1 MNLRH
6 LLASTGVV
14 AMLATA
20 LAAVGPAW
28 AAATTPPWEPDPNS
42 QGSLT
47 FYNAAGSV
55 ITEGTDLTH
64 IADFIAASSAG
75 RVAANK
81 ATLTFAA
88 PDHTQ
93 ADSLSWAPGSASA
106 ATFYPVSSPAS
117 VAAITNPVVTLSG
130 TDGNLQSFLSSVG
143 SSLDQTA
150 GYANLVQVRVKDTG
164 IGAPILDTFW
174 SADIEFNRGTTPLAD
189 GLAPGAWKLVYPAPL
204 TPTSVT
210 VPVASPATNP
220 AAHGTA
226 ITLTSTASAGAVH
239 PAGSVQFKDGGVN
252 QGSPV
257 AVDASGVALLASF
270 VPTDGAHSFTAVFTP
285 TDTATYSV
293 SPASAALSFTVNPV
307 PKTDTSV
314 TTPSPSTAS
323 GIIEGV
329 QITLTSTASAG
340 AAHPAGSV
348 QFKDGGVNQGS
359 PVAVDASGVA
369 TLASFAPAAGVHSY
383 TAVFTPTDTATYN
396 VSPASSALPYNVNPV
411 TVGRPLPG
419 LVGAPTI
426 GVARVGAIDVCQSGA
441 WTNATSFGFQ
451 WFLDASTVPFASASA
466 TGKLPVS
473 YLGHKVTCVVTA
485 TNSAGST
492 ASRSAARTVTV
503 GAAPVAKVRAAIMG
517 KPKVGRILT
526 AYLGRWAPTP
536 SRYLFVWMR
545 GTAIVGR
552 AATYKAT
559 SKDRRKVISLYVF
572 AVKPGFLTGR
582 SIATPVKIG

>member
-257 AVDASGVALLASF
+257 AVDASGVA
-270 VPTDGAHSFTAVFTP
+270 
-285 TDTATYSV
+285 
-293 SPASAALSFTVNPV
+293 
-307 PKTDTSV
+307 
-314 TTPSPSTAS
+314 
-323 GIIEGV
+323 
-329 QITLTSTASAG
+329 
-340 AAHPAGSV
+340 
-348 QFKDGGVNQGS
+348 
-359 PVAVDASGVA
+359 

-396 VSPASSALPYNVNPV
+396 VSPASSALPYTVNPV